1 MARKHPSLSSFGV
14 NSNLQEDTEEIEQE
28 KNSKPLLPPLAPV
41 QMFITRSRFYGLTS
55 GALFSRDRV
64 AKQGAARDDLG
75 ARQEFSQEHDPCPKK
90 DQAII
95 PNQKTDKG
103 HMPAWRF
110 TV

>member
-1 MARKHPSLSSFGV
+1 MARKHPSLSNFCV
-14 NSNLQEDTEEIEQE
+14 NSNLQEEIEETEEE

-41 QMFITRSRFYGLTS
+41 QVFITRSRLYRQTS

-64 AKQGAARDDLG
+64 AKQGAARGDLG

-103 HMPAWRF
+103 HMPA
-110 TV
+110 